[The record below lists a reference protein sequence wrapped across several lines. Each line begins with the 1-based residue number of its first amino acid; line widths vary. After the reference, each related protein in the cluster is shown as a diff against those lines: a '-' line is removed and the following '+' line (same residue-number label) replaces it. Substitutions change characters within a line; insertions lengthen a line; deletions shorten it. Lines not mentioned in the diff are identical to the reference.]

1 LRIINWLS
9 ICFIVSKATPTAI
22 RIVVPPNGNCLTP
35 YSDSV
40 WTPSQETTRQAY
52 NNFVKSSASGC
63 DGVID
68 QDLATRDPANP
79 ARMLPANDTGDHLHP
94 NTAGNAAIANSVNLN
109 LFTP

>member
-1 LRIINWLS
+1 MIA
-9 ICFIVSKATPTAI
+9 KAHARQVKFLCST
-22 RIVVPPNGNCLTP
+22 LTP

-94 NTAGNAAIANSVNLN
+94 NTAGNAAIANSVNLA
-109 LFTP
+109 LFN